1 MAPGR
6 ALTKG
11 LSQDTM
17 TGLYTMM
24 RVNLRRASRRALI
37 AVCGSLLLGAC
48 SESSPTP
55 LAPSSLPTEKVELF
69 SLTCAPSVSR
79 QSFEGETVAVQ
90 YGAPTTYGG
99 LEPVTTECLPESGTP
114 FSVGTT
120 TVTCTGRDGLQQA
133 ASCTLSVRIIPTISV
148 SRILAFGDSLTAGV
162 TSDVIPTSV
171 EIRPSKSYPAQL
183 GELLSQ
189 RYSGQS
195 IRMTNSGIPGE
206 KAVNAVS
213 RFKRELARVQ
223 PDVVLIMEGTNDLDP
238 DTLSPGVQAA
248 AAVETMVQHAKTRGV
263 DPILATIPPQRTAR
277 STEPAVVPYN
287 ELIRQV
293 AVRQGVP
300 LVDVYQIIN
309 TGLCIGAGSLSLS
322 CLGDDHMHP
331 TIEGYSL
338 IAAGFLQ
345 RFIQIY
351 EPGGVG
357 LGFQP
362 RTLSDRLLPPV
373 GRIGWRKFE

>member
-1 MAPGR
+1 
-6 ALTKG
+6 
-11 LSQDTM
+11 M

-24 RVNLRRASRRALI
+24 RVNLRRASHRALV

-79 QSFEGETVAVQ
+79 QSFEGEAVAVQ

-99 LEPVTTECLPESGTP
+99 LEPVTTECLPESGTA

-120 TVTCTGRDGLQQA
+120 TVTCTGRDGLQQT
-133 ASCTLSVRIIPTISV
+133 ASCTLSVRIIPTIGV

-189 RYSGQS
+189 RYSGQA
-195 IRMTNSGIPGE
+195 IRMTNSGVPGE

-238 DTLSPGVQAA
+238 DTLSPGIQAA
-248 AAVETMVQHAKTRGV
+248 AAVETMVQHAKTR
-263 DPILATIPPQRTAR
+263 
-277 STEPAVVPYN
+277 STQPAVVPYN
-287 ELIRQV
+287 ERIRQV

-309 TGLCIGAGSLSLS
+309 TGLCIGAGSLDLS

-345 RFIQIY
+345 RFIEIY
-351 EPGGVG
+351 EPGGAG

-362 RTLSDRLLPPV
+362 RTLSDQLLPPD

>member
-1 MAPGR
+1 
-6 ALTKG
+6 
-11 LSQDTM
+11 
-17 TGLYTMM
+17 
-24 RVNLRRASRRALI
+24 
-37 AVCGSLLLGAC
+37 
-48 SESSPTP
+48 
-55 LAPSSLPTEKVELF
+55 
-69 SLTCAPSVSR
+69 
-79 QSFEGETVAVQ
+79 
-90 YGAPTTYGG
+90 
-99 LEPVTTECLPESGTP
+99 
-114 FSVGTT
+114 
-120 TVTCTGRDGLQQA
+120 
-133 ASCTLSVRIIPTISV
+133 
-148 SRILAFGDSLTAGV
+148 
-162 TSDVIPTSV
+162 
-171 EIRPSKSYPAQL
+171 
-183 GELLSQ
+183 
-189 RYSGQS
+189 
-195 IRMTNSGIPGE
+195 MTNSGIPGE

-331 TIEGYSL
+331 TIEGYTL

>member
-287 ELIRQV
+287 ELIRQI

-309 TGLCIGAGSLSLS
+309 TGLCIGVGSLSLS